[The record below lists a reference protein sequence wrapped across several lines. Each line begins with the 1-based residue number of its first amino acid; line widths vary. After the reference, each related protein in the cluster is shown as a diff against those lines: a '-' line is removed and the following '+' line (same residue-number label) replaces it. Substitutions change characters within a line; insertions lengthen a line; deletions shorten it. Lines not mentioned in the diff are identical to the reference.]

1 MEPRGNPVLFKRL
14 WTNRDGG
21 VAPLLALALVP
32 LIGSVGASI
41 DYTQASAV
49 RAAMQGALDATALM
63 LVREYSADPTLDL
76 SARANA
82 LFNAQFKHPQN
93 RGFEVSVSGS
103 SASNTNSI
111 SMSAASSTATQFM
124 GIAGFEAIN
133 ITARSATSYSFDG
146 LGCVLALDPTAS
158 GSVTNQGSS
167 SVMLKGCSLYDNS
180 NNDAAVA
187 VGGTARIEA
196 HSVHA
201 VGGITG
207 QSNITTTAGIH
218 SRSGVLKDPY
228 ADVSYPPVSGC
239 DQNNFKANSS
249 VTIDAGV
256 YCGGITVNAGAVL
269 TLNPGI
275 YYLDGGDLVVN
286 GGATITGTSVT
297 LVFTSKNRN
306 GYADAKINGNGIV
319 SLTAPKNG
327 PTAGI
332 VVFGDRSMPAD
343 TTFKLNGGST
353 QYFGGAIYVPA
364 GLVEYSGG
372 SSTSASCTQLIARRV
387 TFTGNSSVAINCSN
401 QGTRPFSAAVVKID
415 S

>member
-1 MEPRGNPVLFKRL
+1 MIFKKFLRH
-14 WTNRDGG
+14 RDGG
-21 VAPLLALALVP
+21 VAPLLALAAVP
-32 LIGSVGASI
+32 LMGSVGASI

-49 RAAMQGALDATALM
+49 RSAMQGALDATALT
-63 LVREYSADPTLDL
+63 LVREYGADPTLSL
-76 SARANA
+76 SSRANA
-82 LFNAQFKHPQN
+82 LFNAQFKHPQG
-93 RGFEVSVSGS
+93 RGVEVSVSAASAS
-103 SASNTNSI
+103 SATVI
-111 SMSAASSTATQFM
+111 SMSAASSSATHFM
-124 GIAGFEAIN
+124 GIAGLKAIN
-133 ITARSATSYSFDG
+133 ITARSATSYSYDG
-146 LGCVLALDPTAS
+146 LGCVLALDPIAS
-158 GSVTNQGSS
+158 GGTTNLGSS
-167 SVMLKGCSLYDNS
+167 SVMLKGCSLYANS
-180 NNDAAVA
+180 NNDAAVD

-201 VGGITG
+201 VGGIAG

-218 SRSGVLKDPY
+218 SRSGLLTDPY
-228 ADVSYPPVSGC
+228 ADLNYPTFFGC
-239 DQNNFKANSS
+239 TQNNFKANSNA
-249 VTIDAGV
+249 TIDAGV
-256 YCGGITVNAGAVL
+256 YCGGIIVNAGAVL

-275 YYLDGGDLVVN
+275 YYLDGGDLTVN
-286 GGATITGTSVT
+286 GGATITGINVT

-306 GYADAKINGNGIV
+306 GYADVKINGNSIV
-319 SLTAPKNG
+319 SLTAPKIG

-372 SSTSASCTQLIARRV
+372 SSTSTSCTQLIARRI

-401 QGTRPFSAAVVKID
+401 QGTRPFSAAVVKIV